1 MKIAH
6 WTFKNGSGL
15 HKVALEI
22 SEAEFALGHEPVLI
36 NSLDPSE
43 WGAAEG
49 ADIHCIHSHLP
60 ESVRK
65 SVKKSV
71 FFIHGT
77 PEHIFQTSVEAGL
90 TQYAASDSFMMAME
104 WIRCADAVVTFWPRH
119 AAIWKQMS
127 DKHTKIECL
136 PMGIN
141 TGFWHPM
148 PSQGKWAGSPSLF
161 TAENCHY
168 IKWPLDLLIAWPWV
182 AREYPEATLHAH
194 YLPRDQHRWFMPLV
208 YRNGA
213 AYRSFLSAD
222 IMAPEALRNAF
233 CSVDYYVN
241 LVRYG
246 DFNRIGLEA
255 AACGCK
261 VISYEGNPYS
271 HYWVTEGDQR
281 VMAKQLKDILGG
293 KVAPRKP
300 KPTQSIKWTAKSLE
314 KLYASI

>member
-1 MKIAH
+1 VKIAH
-6 WTFKNGSGL
+6 WTLKNGSGL
-15 HKVALEI
+15 HKVATEI
-22 SEAEFALGHEPVLI
+22 SAAEVASGLDSVTI
-36 NSLDPSE
+36 SNTDPSE
-43 WGAAEG
+43 WELAEG
-49 ADIHCIHSHLP
+49 ATIHCVHSHLP
-60 ESVRK
+60 EKFRK
-65 SVKKSV
+65 GTKTV

-104 WIRCADAVVTFWPRH
+104 WIRSAHATVTFWPRH
-119 AAIWKQMS
+119 AEIWRQMS
-127 DKHTKIECL
+127 DRNTRIECL

-141 TGFWHPM
+141 TEFWKPVE
-148 PSQGKWAGSPSLF
+148 SLGKWAGNPSLL

-168 IKWPLDLLIAWPWV
+168 IKWPLDLFIAWPWV
-182 AREYPEATLHAH
+182 ASQFTEATLHAH

-213 AYRSFLSAD
+213 AYRSYISAD
-222 IMAPEALRNAF
+222 VMNSEALRNAL

-261 VISYEGNPYS
+261 VISYEGNEFA
-271 HYWVTEGDQR
+271 HYWITEGDQR
-281 VMAKQLKDILGG
+281 RVAEQLRAILGG
-293 KVAPRKP
+293 LVEPREITSIPSITSTVARLKE
-300 KPTQSIKWTAKSLE
+300 IYGSL
-314 KLYASI
+314 